1 MNTFWLAFGLF
12 GQLLFSARF
21 FLQWLASEKAKMSV
35 VPVAFWWLSIFG
47 ALVLLIYAIYRQD
60 PIFILGQSAGFLI
73 YTRNLY
79 FTRKRKNTPAPIS
92 NE

>member
-1 MNTFWLAFGLF
+1 MNTFWLVFGLF

-21 FLQWLASEKAKMSV
+21 FVQWLASEKAKMSV

-79 FTRKRKNTPAPIS
+79 FTRKSKNSPAPIS